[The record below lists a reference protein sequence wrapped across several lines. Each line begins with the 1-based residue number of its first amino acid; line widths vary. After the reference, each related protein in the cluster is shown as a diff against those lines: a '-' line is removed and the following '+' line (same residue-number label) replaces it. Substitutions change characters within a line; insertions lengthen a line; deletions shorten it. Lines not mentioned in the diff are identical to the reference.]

1 MGGGKK
7 ISSSNTKNRRL
18 DLFLQKIDLEQTQK
32 KEMLEN
38 VEHLTFGII
47 NSREEPKLRL
57 RKLE

>member
-7 ISSSNTKNRRL
+7 IRSSTSKDRRL
-18 DLFLQKIDLEQTQK
+18 DLFLQKIQSEQQER

-38 VEHLTFGII
+38 VETLTFNVI

-57 RKLE
+57 RKPE